1 MIRNHLSRELGAQRL
16 SQRELIR
23 RTGLSHQTVADL
35 YHDRRGRIDLAT
47 LDRLC
52 AALGVGVG
60 ALLEYCPDAA
70 ASGTAG

>member
-16 SQRELIR
+16 SQRELVR
-23 RTGLSHQTVADL
+23 RSGLASSTVTDL
-35 YHDRRGRIDLAT
+35 YHDRRGRIDLET

-70 ASGTAG
+70 GPDAAG